1 MATFIGYC
9 IAIYV
14 HIYQHLCIYIIV
26 MTGDVEEIEGSGQR
40 GVTDKEMDDEDVT
53 GKQNNYHVC
62 MLYNKAST

>member
-1 MATFIGYC
+1 MC
-9 IAIYV
+9 IYTSIYV
-14 HIYQHLCIYIIV
+14 YIYIV